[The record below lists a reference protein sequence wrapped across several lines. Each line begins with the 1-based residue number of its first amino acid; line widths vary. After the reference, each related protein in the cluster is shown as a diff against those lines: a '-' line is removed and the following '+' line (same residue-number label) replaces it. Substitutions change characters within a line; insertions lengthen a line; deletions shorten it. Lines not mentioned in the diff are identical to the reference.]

1 MRSSKIRLIDV
12 SVGYMTETVINNLSL
27 EIEEG
32 EFTGIFGPNGAGK
45 TTLLCAVNRLA
56 RIPEGKVLI
65 DNTEFTRLN
74 ENALRRKIGY
84 VPQYFDVD
92 PKLPATSEEVIMMG
106 RCGQIGLFHFA
117 GTKEKRLMTD
127 LADMLEMHHLLGKPF
142 GQLSGGEKKKILIAR
157 ALIQEPEIMLLDE
170 IFAWLDRD
178 MTSRFARIIRD
189 VHIRNNLTTLMVS
202 HDLDIIKRL
211 CERILWMEEGKIVF
225 DGGKEEFMRRLET
238 SNGIA

>member
-1 MRSSKIRLIDV
+1 
-12 SVGYMTETVINNLSL
+12 
-27 EIEEG
+27 
-32 EFTGIFGPNGAGK
+32 
-45 TTLLCAVNRLA
+45 
-56 RIPEGKVLI
+56 
-65 DNTEFTRLN
+65 
-74 ENALRRKIGY
+74 
-84 VPQYFDVD
+84 
-92 PKLPATSEEVIMMG
+92 
-106 RCGQIGLFHFA
+106 
-117 GTKEKRLMTD
+117 MTD

-142 GQLSGGEKKKILIAR
+142 GQLSGGERKKILIAR

-225 DGGKEEFMRRLET
+225 DGGKEEFMRRLGT